1 MDDLDKFI
9 LETANTLGQEYND
22 STFYGFVKKKLDQ
35 YVTSLNDNANI
46 VECLL
51 KQANQMNGK
60 LSSVRF
66 VNLIKTINKHCL
78 YILAKSYKGDVWAA
92 ISRLRSL
99 LGVQKYTDYKLV
111 DMYANYLKVTIAVDQ
126 LLYRCVDHKSCESP
140 DNCNHIPFNDRH
152 KATKQ
157 RFNQLGVPCL
167 YLSASLDCCQQEKG
181 SNVDKDKKRWYGIF
195 KPKKNLYFLDFSIPT
210 EQDIKSM
217 SDHDKFSFLVTYPLR
232 LLCLTKTKYNGA
244 VFMEEYLFSQL
255 FFHIAFFGKYEEF
268 PAFDG
273 ICYTSMKDRKA
284 LNYVIPAKYNNEEP
298 PLEGISD
305 FIQSVVDE
313 IEVKEL

>member
-1 MDDLDKFI
+1 MDNLDKFI
-9 LETANTLGQEYND
+9 LETANTLGQGYND
-22 STFYGFVKKKLDQ
+22 STFYVFVKDKLKQ

-51 KQANQMNGK
+51 KQVNQMNGK

-78 YILAKSYKGDVWAA
+78 YILANSYKGDVWAA

-111 DMYANYLKVTIAVDQ
+111 DMYANYLKFTVAVDQ
-126 LLYRCVDHKSCESP
+126 LLYRCVDRQSCDSP

-167 YLSASLDCCQQEKG
+167 YLSASLDCCQQEIG
-181 SNVDKDKKRWYGIF
+181 SNVDKGKKRWYGIF
-195 KPKKNLYFLDFSIPT
+195 KTKKNLYFLDFSIPT

>member
-1 MDDLDKFI
+1 MDNLDKFI
-9 LETANTLGQEYND
+9 LETANTLGQGYND
-22 STFYGFVKKKLDQ
+22 STFYVFVKDKLKQ

-51 KQANQMNGK
+51 KQVNQMNGK

-111 DMYANYLKVTIAVDQ
+111 DMYANYLKFTVAVDQ
-126 LLYRCVDHKSCESP
+126 LLYICVDRQSCDSP

-167 YLSASLDCCQQEKG
+167 YLSASLDCCQQEIG
-181 SNVDKDKKRWYGIF
+181 SNVDKGKKRWYGIF
-195 KPKKNLYFLDFSIPT
+195 KTKKNLYFLDFSIPT